1 MLISRRE
8 LIVRELEEGT
18 GALIAVGI
26 DQGGLR
32 SGMRIWFDD
41 LGPRNG
47 PVADMRPHG
56 LKSHRVQLTFGD
68 FSGAVIRQIGT
79 VSDEDRQLAHALVA
93 SIEPNASVKAK
104 GQTLESWSV
113 NNGSFTMDATIRHQE
128 RPDTEEAI
136 SRTCREVIV
145 PIMAAMAE
153 LIGYDIVEDEV
164 PADAPEVEG
173 AITRSLVKRRE
184 RNPRNRLLCI
194 RLHGEVCGACGLEPR
209 KRYGEFGSI
218 VEVHHLEPLANLKAP
233 KPYDPATDLIPLC
246 PNCHRVAHT
255 RHPEPWTVDD
265 IRSMMEAADA

>member
-1 MLISRRE
+1 MITSRRE

-68 FSGAVIRQIGT
+68 FSGAVIRQIGKA
-79 VSDEDRQLAHALVA
+79 SYEDRQLAHALVA
-93 SIEPNASVKAK
+93 SIEPNASVTAK
-104 GQTLESWSV
+104 GQTLEGWSV
-113 NNGSFTMDATIRHQE
+113 NDGSFTMDATIRHQE
-128 RPDTEEAI
+128 RPDTDEAI

-164 PADAPEVEG
+164 PEDTPEVEG

-194 RLHGEVCGACGLEPR
+194 RLHGEACGACGLEPR

-255 RHPEPWTVDD
+255 RRPEPWTVDD
-265 IRSMMEAADA
+265 IRSMLEAADA